1 MKLGYERKNSMKK
14 KTKNS
19 KEPQTTYDQYISK
32 LSKKELEEFEEGYR
46 EMLLSELLIA
56 AMSQDGISVRSLAEA
71 AGVSPTIVQDIKTD
85 ARKNVSLQSLTK
97 ILDALGYQLV
107 AEKKGS
113 RLPLKTKITKS
124 ETSRSPSETRHR

>member
-1 MKLGYERKNSMKK
+1 MKK
-14 KTKNS
+14 KTKNN
-19 KEPQTTYDQYISK
+19 EEAQTTYDRVVGQMSAQ
-32 LSKKELEEFEEGYR
+32 EREQFEEGYR

-56 AMSQDGISVRSLAEA
+56 AMSQDGISVRNLAEA
-71 AGVSPTIVQDIKTD
+71 AGVSPTIVQDIKMD

-113 RLPLKTKITKS
+113 RLPLKTKITKPK
-124 ETSRSPSETRHR
+124 TSPSHAGARHR